1 MNQIVLMYHCVYA
14 NDRKE
19 TGFQSSGANVYKLSA
34 IEFEKQVKAIRETY
48 PIDCPV
54 VFTFDDGGVSFY
66 SVIAPILEK
75 YHFKGYFFIS
85 TDYIGTNGFLSAEQ
99 ILNLHTR
106 GHVIGS
112 HSCSHPSRMIDL
124 DDETLLKEWVESC
137 KTLSG
142 IIGEDIKVASIPNGY
157 SNKSIIQAMLNA
169 GILQIY
175 TSEPTDKIRN
185 IEKHIQIIGRYAI
198 LSSMS
203 TQNVLS
209 IVNNKN
215 VRRKLLVRSLGLE
228 IVKKILG
235 KSYVIIREKLLK
247 H

>member
-1 MNQIVLMYHCVYA
+1 
-14 NDRKE
+14 
-19 TGFQSSGANVYKLSA
+19 
-34 IEFEKQVKAIRETY
+34 
-48 PIDCPV
+48 
-54 VFTFDDGGVSFY
+54 
-66 SVIAPILEK
+66 
-75 YHFKGYFFIS
+75 
-85 TDYIGTNGFLSAEQ
+85 
-99 ILNLHTR
+99 
-106 GHVIGS
+106 
-112 HSCSHPSRMIDL
+112 MIDL